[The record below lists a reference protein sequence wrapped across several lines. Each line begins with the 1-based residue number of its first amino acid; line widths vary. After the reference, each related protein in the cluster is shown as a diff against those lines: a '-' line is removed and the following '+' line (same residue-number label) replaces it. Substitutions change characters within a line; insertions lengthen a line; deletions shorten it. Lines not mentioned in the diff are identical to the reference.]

1 MLEWYRKTP
10 NIRWKI
16 TIAFGFMAFLTS
28 ICLATV
34 ILQYFYLKSA
44 TAGVKDPAVLGAI
57 DFSLIWSLGTYL
69 ACSGLGL
76 TGAYFFGRAI
86 ADPYS
91 ETVERMEAL
100 AQGDLNSPIR
110 FTDYRDCVGRMTQAM
125 ATFRGNAVEVQTNR
139 ALQEKI
145 VTVLSGG
152 LSRLA
157 ENDLDHRIGEPF
169 PGAYDQLRLD
179 FNHAVEALART
190 VCSVR
195 TSAASVMTGAT
206 EIRTASADLA
216 HRNEAQASRLR
227 ETAEAMNKATGSVKE
242 TADGAVSVQHTIAQ
256 AHREATEGGSVVRK
270 AVDAMA
276 SIEASSQEISQIIAV
291 IDSIAFQTNLLA
303 LNAGVEAARAGD
315 AGKGFAVVAAEVRAL
330 AQRSSDAASNIKNL
344 IAKSSEHVETGVA
357 LVGETGHKLDSIV
370 TRVGEINALIAEI
383 ATAAE
388 QQAGNLQ
395 NINRAVNEMDLV
407 TQQNAAV
414 VQQAASA
421 AGHLE
426 DESGQLSDLVA
437 RFRCRQGQ
445 GRPPLRRA
453 A

>member
-16 TIAFGFMAFLTS
+16 TIAFGFMAFLTA

-34 ILQYFYLKSA
+34 ILQYFYLTSR
-44 TAGVKDPAVLGAI
+44 TAGLEDTAVLDAI
-57 DFSLIWSLGTYL
+57 NFSLIWSLGTYL
-69 ACSGLGL
+69 ICSALGL

-100 AQGDLNSPIR
+100 AAGDLDSPIR
-110 FTDYRDCVGRMTQAM
+110 FTDYEDCVGRMTQAM
-125 ATFRGNAVEVQTNR
+125 ATFRGNAVEVQNSR
-139 ALQEKI
+139 AEQEKI
-145 VTVLSGG
+145 VAALSGG

-157 ENDLDHRIGEPF
+157 ENDLDHRIRETF
-169 PGAYDQLRLD
+169 PGAYDKLRLD
-179 FNHAVEALART
+179 FNHALDALART
-190 VCSVR
+190 INSVR
-195 TSAASVMTGAT
+195 DSAASVMTGAT

-216 HRNEAQASRLR
+216 QRNDAQAARLR
-227 ETAEAMNKATGSVKE
+227 QTAEAMDKATGSVKE
-242 TADGAVSVQHTIAQ
+242 TADGAVNVQHTIAQ
-256 AHREATEGGSVVRK
+256 AHREATEGGGVVRK

-276 SIEASSQEISQIIAV
+276 AIETSSQEIAQIINV

-330 AQRSSDAASNIKNL
+330 AQRSSNAASDIKDL
-344 IAKSSEHVETGVA
+344 IAKSSEHVETGVG
-357 LVGETGHKLDSIV
+357 LVGETGQTLDNIV
-370 TRVGEINALIAEI
+370 SRVGEINALITEI

-388 QQAGNLQ
+388 QQAGTLQ
-395 NINRAVNEMDLV
+395 HINSAVSDMDRV

-414 VQQAASA
+414 VQQTSGAAS
-421 AGHLE
+421 HLAE
-426 DESGQLSDLVA
+426 ESSQLSDLVA
-437 RFRCRQGQ
+437 RFRC
-445 GRPPLRRA
+445 GRDNTALRRA